1 MYPLYLSIS
10 GSGETV
16 TEEDREAL
24 KECVAKVSSSVQS
37 ISHEHKDIHAS
48 ISKYGRVIDK
58 VGREKKIYCVGSL
71 FVIIV
76 QFFYVYTCTYTYE
89 CLHVHSVHVWIY
101 TCTYECLHVHSLHVW
116 INMCTCTYECLHVH
130 GVHVWIYTCTCTY
143 ECLHVHGVYV

>member
-71 FVIIV
+71 FVIIFV
-76 QFFYVYTCTYTYE
+76 SSSNLVMYTRV
-89 CLHVHSVHVWIY
+89 HVHM
-101 TCTYECLHVHSLHVW
+101 
-116 INMCTCTYECLHVH
+116 N
-130 GVHVWIYTCTCTY
+130 
-143 ECLHVHGVYV
+143 VYMYIVYMYG

>member
-1 MYPLYLSIS
+1 MYTLYLCIS

-24 KECVAKVSSSVQS
+24 KECVAKLSSSVQS

-76 QFFYVYTCTYTYE
+76 QFF
-89 CLHVHSVHVWIY
+89 
-101 TCTYECLHVHSLHVW
+101 
-116 INMCTCTYECLHVH
+116 
-130 GVHVWIYTCTCTY
+130 
-143 ECLHVHGVYV
+143 